1 MPLPDLS
8 ALGLPS
14 APLIE
19 PRFSGESM
27 ALEIEA
33 PSGSAKASAWDFW
46 KVFGS
51 TFVTIFLAELGDKTQ
66 VATLLMSA
74 QSQNPWVVFAGAAA
88 ALVATSLVGVLVG
101 RWLCTRLSPKTLE
114 RTTGIL
120 LLVISA
126 LLVWDVVR
134 I

>member
-1 MPLPDLS
+1 MPSPEIS
-8 ALGLPS
+8 LPS
-14 APLIE
+14 LPPSQLIE
-19 PRFSGESM
+19 SEPSESI
-27 ALEIEA
+27 ALELET
-33 PSGSAKASAWDFW
+33 SLGSAPTQSWEFW

-74 QSQNPWVVFAGAAA
+74 QSQNPWVVFAGAAS

-114 RTTGIL
+114 TATGML

-126 LLVWDVVR
+126 LLIWDVAR
-134 I
+134 M

>member
-1 MPLPDLS
+1 MPLPELS
-8 ALGLPS
+8 ALGLPTPLVVPDFS
-14 APLIE
+14 SEATALEAKAPL
-19 PRFSGESM
+19 SST
-27 ALEIEA
+27 
-33 PSGSAKASAWDFW
+33 WDFW

-74 QSQNPWVVFAGAAA
+74 QSQNPWVVFAGAAS

-114 RTTGIL
+114 RATGML
-120 LLVISA
+120 LLAISA
-126 LLVWDVVR
+126 LLVWDVVSL
-134 I
+134 

>member
-1 MPLPDLS
+1 MPLTELS
-8 ALGLPS
+8 APGLPT
-14 APLIE
+14 PLIE
-19 PRFSGESM
+19 PDFSDQST
-27 ALEIEA
+27 ALEKEDPSIVA
-33 PSGSAKASAWDFW
+33 PASAWGVW

-74 QSQNPWVVFAGAAA
+74 QSQNPWVVFAGAAS

-101 RWLCTRLSPKTLE
+101 RWLSTRLLPRTLE
-114 RTTGIL
+114 KATGML

-126 LLVWDVVR
+126 LLVWDVAR
-134 I
+134 M

>member
-1 MPLPDLS
+1 MPSPEIS
-8 ALGLPS
+8 LPS
-14 APLIE
+14 LPPSQLIE
-19 PRFSGESM
+19 SEPSESIKLEPETSLSSTQPRNWE
-27 ALEIEA
+27 
-33 PSGSAKASAWDFW
+33 FW

-74 QSQNPWVVFAGAAA
+74 QSQNPWVVFAGAAS

-114 RTTGIL
+114 TATGML

-126 LLVWDVVR
+126 LLIWDVAR
-134 I
+134 M

>member
-1 MPLPDLS
+1 MPSPELSLP
-8 ALGLPS
+8 GLPS
-14 APLIE
+14 SQLIE
-19 PRFSGESM
+19 SEPSETI
-27 ALEIEA
+27 ALELETSLSSA
-33 PSGSAKASAWDFW
+33 PPRNWEFW

-74 QSQNPWVVFAGAAA
+74 QSQNPWVVFAGAAS

-114 RTTGIL
+114 TATGML

-126 LLVWDVVR
+126 LLIWDVVR
-134 I
+134 M

>member
-1 MPLPDLS
+1 MPSPEIS
-8 ALGLPS
+8 LPS
-14 APLIE
+14 LPPSQLIE
-19 PRFSGESM
+19 SEPSESI
-27 ALEIEA
+27 ALELETSLGYA
-33 PSGSAKASAWDFW
+33 PTQSWEFW

-74 QSQNPWVVFAGAAA
+74 QSQNPWVVFAGAAS

-114 RTTGIL
+114 TATGML

-126 LLVWDVVR
+126 LLIWDVAR
-134 I
+134 M

>member
-1 MPLPDLS
+1 MPLPELS
-8 ALGLPS
+8 ALGLPTPLVVS
-14 APLIE
+14 DFSSEATALEAKAPL
-19 PRFSGESM
+19 SST
-27 ALEIEA
+27 
-33 PSGSAKASAWDFW
+33 WDFW

-74 QSQNPWVVFAGAAA
+74 QSQNPWVVFAGAAS

-114 RTTGIL
+114 RATGML
-120 LLVISA
+120 LLAISA
-126 LLVWDVVR
+126 LLVWDVVSL
-134 I
+134 

>member
-1 MPLPDLS
+1 MV
-8 ALGLPS
+8 
-14 APLIE
+14 
-19 PRFSGESM
+19 
-27 ALEIEA
+27 LEIETPLSAAQA
-33 PSGSAKASAWDFW
+33 PTWDFW

-74 QSQNPWVVFAGAAA
+74 QSQNPWVVFAGAAS

-101 RWLCTRLSPKTLE
+101 RWLSTRLSLKTLE
-114 RTTGIL
+114 RATGML

-126 LLVWDVVR
+126 LLVWDVAR
-134 I
+134 M

>member
-1 MPLPDLS
+1 MPLPELS
-8 ALGLPS
+8 VSGLPDS
-14 APLIE
+14 SLIE
-19 PRFSGESM
+19 SDFSDQSM
-27 ALEIEA
+27 VLEIET
-33 PSGSAKASAWDFW
+33 PLSAAQASTWDFW

-74 QSQNPWVVFAGAAA
+74 QSQNPWVVFAGAAS

-101 RWLCTRLSPKTLE
+101 RWLSTRLSLKTLE
-114 RTTGIL
+114 RATGML

-126 LLVWDVVR
+126 LLVWDVAR
-134 I
+134 M